1 MKDRI
6 YRFLLDAGGQAPAEE
21 VLRRCAGVVGGA
33 GSVEEPLLGWIVLD
47 PRFEKEGDVLRLAEG
62 HGDPDRLPF
71 DEAVFVVVDLET
83 TGTQGGD
90 SITEI
95 GAVRVRGGAVGETW
109 STLVD
114 PGVAI
119 PGRITRM
126 TGIHDGMLQGQ
137 PSIAEALPVF
147 LAFLGDGVLV
157 AHNAPFDLG
166 FLRRARQ
173 ALQGLDLPNRVLCTV
188 RMARLL
194 MPRLRSR
201 NLDSLALHLG
211 IEVPGRHRALGDA
224 TATAR
229 ILTALLERASARG
242 DRTVGDLARYSG
254 I

>member
-6 YRFLLDAGGQAPAEE
+6 YRYLLKSGGEASTKD
-21 VLRRCAGVVGGA
+21 VLRRCAGVVWGA
-33 GSVEEPLLGWIVLD
+33 GAVEEPLLGWIASD
-47 PRFEKEGDVLRLAEG
+47 PRFEKDGEVLRLADG
-62 HGDPDRLPF
+62 HADPDRLPI
-71 DEAVFVVVDLET
+71 DEAIFVVVDLET
-83 TGTQGGD
+83 TGTRGGD

-95 GAVRVRGGAVGETW
+95 GAVRMRGGIAEESW
-109 STLVD
+109 STLVN
-114 PGVAI
+114 PGVKI
-119 PGRITRM
+119 PGQITRL
-126 TGIHDGMLQGQ
+126 TGIHDAMLEGQ

-147 LAFLGDGVLV
+147 LEFLGDSVLV

-173 ALQGLDLPNRVLCTV
+173 ALQGMDLPNRVLCTV
-188 RMARLL
+188 RMARTL

-229 ILTALLERASARG
+229 ILAALLERAEARG